1 MKNSIAGIRAQK
13 RMTRFIDHFI
23 EPIPESVV
31 FDPTKIYPLEHLGIY
46 IHIPFCKT
54 ECAFCAFS
62 KERDSDGHRK
72 ERYVHALAHQIERVA
87 CLLPENQIDWIYF
100 GGGTPSA
107 LEPAQLHTVL
117 ESVRRFRNIHP
128 QASITMEA
136 RVDNLGD
143 WVFDQKEE
151 GITRW
156 SVGVQTLDD
165 AERKQYGLQLS
176 SAEVLQQLQMF
187 EEHGLE
193 YNIDLIFGG
202 PDQTLAMWQHTLAET
217 MKLRPPEITT
227 YMYMPLAGTESWQKR
242 GIKRGWLE
250 WKRQQFAMTTC
261 LLDTMSAHGYRQTDT
276 FMFSRMKDDSGKL
289 TPYADISMI
298 ATKTPILGFGQSAYS
313 LLPHVIAVNPYDIDG
328 FIEHEEKNKKV
339 EYVGRKNDIVLQG
352 LRNVSRLTSQLSR
365 QNSHRT
371 GRLDALRIFFTYCVW
386 TEIYRIARDWNTLS
400 PRVGYHTTPLSR
412 HQKLVKNLAYQAGAS
427 VTSHPGEIS

>member
-1 MKNSIAGIRAQK
+1 MGYRGEYRFQRRITG
-13 RMTRFIDHFI
+13 FIDHFI
-23 EPIPESVV
+23 QPIPESDV
-31 FDPTKIYPLEHLGIY
+31 FDARKILPTEHLGLY
-46 IHIPFCKT
+46 LHIPFCKT

-72 ERYVHALAHQIERVA
+72 ERYVRALAHQISRVA
-87 CLLPENQIDWIYF
+87 SMLPESKIDWVYF

-107 LEPAQLHTVL
+107 LEPEQIHTLL
-117 ESVRRFRNIHP
+117 ESVWQFRHIHP

-143 WVFDQKEE
+143 WVFQQKDF

-176 SAEVLQQLQMF
+176 SAEVVERLQKL

-193 YNIDLIFGG
+193 YNADLIFGG
-202 PDQTLAMWQHTLAET
+202 PDQTFEMWRHTLVEI

-227 YMYMPLAGTESWQKR
+227 YMYMPLAGTDSWQKH
-242 GIKRGWLE
+242 GVKRGWLE
-250 WKRQQFAMTTC
+250 WKRQQFAMTAY
-261 LLDTMSAHGYRQTDT
+261 LLDTMNEHGYRQTDT
-276 FMFSRMKDDSGKL
+276 FMFSRVDDVSDKV

-298 ATKTPILGFGQSAYS
+298 ATTTPILGLGQSAYS
-313 LLPHVIAVNPYDIDG
+313 LLPHAIAVNPYDIDG
-328 FIEHEEKNKKV
+328 FIEHEEKNKKT
-339 EYVGRKNDIVLQG
+339 EYIGRKNDFVLKT
-352 LRNVSRLTSQLSR
+352 LRNVARLTSQLSR
-365 QNSHRT
+365 HSKHDK
-371 GRLDALRIFFTYCVW
+371 GRLDDLRVFFTYCVW

-400 PRVGYHTTPLSR
+400 PHVGYHTTPISR
-412 HQKLVKNLAYQAGAS
+412 RQKLAKNPLYQAGAS
-427 VTSHPGEIS
+427 GTNTQGEVL

>member
-1 MKNSIAGIRAQK
+1 MKNSISGV
-13 RMTRFIDHFI
+13 RFQRYITGFVDRLIQTF
-23 EPIPESVV
+23 PESTVY
-31 FDPTKIYPLEHLGIY
+31 DPEKIYPLEHLGVY

-62 KERDSDGHRK
+62 KERDSDGDRK
-72 ERYVHALAHQIERVA
+72 ERYVQALAHQIGRVA
-87 CLLPENQIDWIYF
+87 SVLPENQIDWIYF

-107 LEPAQLHTVL
+107 LELDQLQTVL
-117 ESVRRFRNIHP
+117 HSLRGFHNIHP
-128 QASITMEA
+128 HASITMEA

-143 WVFDQKEE
+143 WIFDQKEL

-176 SAEVLQQLQMF
+176 SAEVIQRLRKF

-193 YNIDLIFGG
+193 YNVDLIFGG
-202 PDQTLAMWQHTLAET
+202 PDQTFAMWQRTLDEI
-217 MKLRPPEITT
+217 MLLRPPEITT

-242 GIKRGWLE
+242 GIKKDWLA
-250 WKRQQFAMTTC
+250 WKRQQFAMTTH
-261 LLDTMSAHGYRQTDT
+261 LLDVMGAHGYRQTDT
-276 FMFSRMKDDSGKL
+276 FMFSRVEDIAGKL

-298 ATKTPILGFGQSAYS
+298 ATPIPILGFGQSAYS

-328 FIEHEEKNKKV
+328 FIQHEEKNAEA
-339 EYVGRKNDIVLQG
+339 EYVGRKNDLLLQG
-352 LRNVSRLTSQLSR
+352 LRNAARLTSRLS
-365 QNSHRT
+365 SHKKPERN
-371 GRLDALRIFFTYCVW
+371 RLDDLRIFFTYCVW

-412 HQKLVKNLAYQAGAS
+412 HQKLAKNLLYQAGPSLA
-427 VTSHPGEIS
+427 HQQGETQ